1 MSNDSSF
8 LKNTLDLIENDP
20 EIKSYIYQ
28 QIQDFNTFVT
38 PETLVMVIA
47 RDPLGHY
54 DKLEHKALASDMDP
68 QHEEEAASES
78 DDDDDDSF
86 IDEEDIT
93 EDMRK
98 SRYRI
103 AVVLKDGE
111 HAIEAESFN
120 DDIFEAIRLS
130 KEALI
135 EKLVEIQ
142 EEVESPQERMK
153 AIQQASENKPIH

>member
-28 QIQDFNTFVT
+28 QIQEFNTFVT

-47 RDPLGHY
+47 RDPLGRY
-54 DKLEHKALASDMDP
+54 EESAPETISSDMEED
-68 QHEEEAASES
+68 QKLLSVFEDEEEGE
-78 DDDDDDSF
+78 DF

-93 EDMRK
+93 DEMRK

-135 EKLVEIQ
+135 QKLIEIQ
-142 EEVESPQERMK
+142 EEIESPQDRMK
-153 AIQQASENKPIH
+153 AIQLASENKPIH

>member
-28 QIQDFNTFVT
+28 QIQDFNAFVT

-47 RDPLGHY
+47 RDPLGRY
-54 DKLEHKALASDMDP
+54 DQPEAETVSSDMETP
-68 QHEEEAASES
+68 ASQMAADF
-78 DDDDDDSF
+78 DDDDGDF
-86 IDEEDIT
+86 IDEDEIT
-93 EDMRK
+93 DEMRK

-135 EKLVEIQ
+135 EKLLEIQ
-142 EEVESPQERMK
+142 EEIESPKDRMI

>member
-8 LKNTLDLIENDP
+8 LKNTFDLIENDP

-28 QIQDFNTFVT
+28 QIQDFNPFVT

-47 RDPLGHY
+47 RDPLGSY
-54 DKLEHKALASDMDP
+54 EQQSQEITASDIG
-68 QHEEEAASES
+68 SES
-78 DDDDDDSF
+78 EAEYDGDE

-93 EDMRK
+93 EEMRN

-103 AVVLKDGE
+103 AIVLKDGD
-111 HAIEAESFN
+111 HAIESEAFDN
-120 DDIFEAIRLS
+120 DIFEAIRIS

-135 EKLVEIQ
+135 NKLIEIQ
-142 EEVESPQERMK
+142 EEIESPKDRLI

>member
-28 QIQDFNTFVT
+28 QIQDFNAFVT

-47 RDPLGHY
+47 RDPLGRY
-54 DKLEHKALASDMDP
+54 DQPETETISTDMDIP
-68 QHEEEAASES
+68 QSQLTAEFE
-78 DDDDDDSF
+78 DDDGDF
-86 IDEEDIT
+86 IDEDEIT
-93 EDMRK
+93 DEMRK

-120 DDIFEAIRLS
+120 DDIFEAIRIS

-135 EKLVEIQ
+135 QKLIEIQ
-142 EEVESPQERMK
+142 EEIESPKDRMI

>member
-28 QIQDFNTFVT
+28 QIQEFNTFVT

-47 RDPLGHY
+47 RDPLGQY
-54 DKLEHKALASDMDP
+54 DRSPVEVVASDMDGDP
-68 QHEEEAASES
+68 HYEASL
-78 DDDDDDSF
+78 DDDEDDDESLL
-86 IDEEDIT
+86 DEEDIT
-93 EDMRK
+93 DEMRN

-103 AVVLKDGE
+103 AVVLKDGD
-111 HAIEAESFN
+111 HSIEAESFSN
-120 DDIFEAIRLS
+120 DIFEAIRLS
-130 KEALI
+130 KEVLI
-135 EKLVEIQ
+135 QKLLEIQ
-142 EEVESPQERMK
+142 EEIESPQERMK

>member
-28 QIQDFNTFVT
+28 QIQEFNTFVT

-47 RDPLGHY
+47 RDPLGRY
-54 DKLEHKALASDMDP
+54 EGVSEPEMISSDMEKDH
-68 QHEEEAASES
+68 QSIASFEDTDE
-78 DDDDDDSF
+78 DDYID
-86 IDEEDIT
+86 DEEIT
-93 EDMRK
+93 DEMRK

-111 HAIEAESFN
+111 HAIEAETFHN
-120 DDIFEAIRLS
+120 DIFEAIRLS

-135 EKLVEIQ
+135 QKLIEIQ
-142 EEVESPQERMK
+142 EEIESPKERMI
-153 AIQQASENKPIH
+153 AIQMASENKPIH